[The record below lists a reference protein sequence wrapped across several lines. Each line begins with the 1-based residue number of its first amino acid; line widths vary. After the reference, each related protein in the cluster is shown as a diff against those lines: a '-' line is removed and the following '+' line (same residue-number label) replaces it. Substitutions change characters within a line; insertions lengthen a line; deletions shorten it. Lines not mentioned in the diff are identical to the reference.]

1 VLAALDARIIDQQV
15 DRLTIQCLGQ
25 SLGQSVN
32 GSLIGHVERVQRDP
46 AKICRNQ
53 RAQGVCLFRLAAA
66 GMDMPVS
73 LGEIM
78 IDERQTDASVGSGND
93 AMFHERL
100 SLNLAIMVSV
110 QKNMVLANRL

>member
-1 VLAALDARIIDQQV
+1 
-15 DRLTIQCLGQ
+15 
-25 SLGQSVN
+25 
-32 GSLIGHVERVQRDP
+32 
-46 AKICRNQ
+46 
-53 RAQGVCLFRLAAA
+53 
-66 GMDMPVS
+66 
-73 LGEIM
+73 M